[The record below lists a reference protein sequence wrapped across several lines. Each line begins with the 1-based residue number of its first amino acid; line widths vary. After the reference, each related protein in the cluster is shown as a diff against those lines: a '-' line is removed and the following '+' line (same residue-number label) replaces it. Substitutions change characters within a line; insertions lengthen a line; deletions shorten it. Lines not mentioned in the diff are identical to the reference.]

1 MQQND
6 RNFSMQD
13 AMRLASTPAGQ
24 QLIALLQQSK
34 QADLNQAME
43 QAKKGDY
50 ARAKEVLTP
59 LLASEEVQKLLRQL
73 GGQNG

>member
-13 AMRLASTPAGQ
+13 AIRLAATPAGQ
-24 QLIALLQQSK
+24 QLIALLQQQSD
-34 QADLNQAME
+34 QTAMNQAME

-50 ARAKEVLTP
+50 TKIKETLSP
-59 LLASEEVQKLLRQL
+59 LLASEEVRKLIQQL
-73 GGQNG
+73 GG